1 MKVREQEFVPLF
13 AVKPTTKQ
21 RFAFRTFGVSPDESM
36 NMPNINSILRFKSLI
51 ANNISFHYKPS
62 LEPD

>member
-21 RFAFRTFGVSPDESM
+21 GFAFRILVEFNDKSM
-36 NMPNINSILRFKSLI
+36 NMPNSILSIIKSLI
-51 ANNISFHYKPS
+51 GNNISFHY
-62 LEPD
+62 